1 MIRKL
6 FCAALALAMVFAL
19 AACGASQTP
28 SSTPGATPEG
38 EVISFTRENFPRL
51 DGSTATAPLAQ
62 AVAAVLLGESEE
74 EVADLIDFSRTTE
87 SYRQLMAGNADLL
100 IAAEPNA
107 AVFDEM
113 EAAGFEIEMEPVA
126 MDALV
131 FLVNADNPVDS
142 LTLDELRG
150 IYTGEITNWSEVG
163 GDDLEIVPF
172 QRNAESGSQVLM
184 EKLVMDGLEMAEP
197 PEGYMLGSM
206 GDLMDAVKQ
215 YDNSANAIGYSV
227 YYYAHDMQMA
237 DGLKLLQIDG
247 VAPDADSIGSG
258 EYPFLNPYYV
268 AIDAA
273 EPEGSMT
280 RVLYDWLLG
289 SEGQKLVS
297 MEGYVAVERTQAPAS
312 A

>member
-1 MIRKL
+1 
-6 FCAALALAMVFAL
+6 
-19 AACGASQTP
+19 
-28 SSTPGATPEG
+28 
-38 EVISFTRENFPRL
+38 
-51 DGSTATAPLAQ
+51 
-62 AVAAVLLGESEE
+62 
-74 EVADLIDFSRTTE
+74 
-87 SYRQLMAGNADLL
+87 MAGNADLL

-297 MEGYVAVERTQAPAS
+297 MEGYVAVEGR
-312 A
+312 